1 MSEEVSHS
9 YGDKSR
15 NNSENCR
22 WPRDVFKKTP
32 RELYFR
38 RACEL
43 TEGPTDAK
51 ELLPGS
57 LCESAVCYEKASIGS
72 KLKACDAPPCWSSV
86 PLPNFDSVSNV
97 LPAYI
102 RPPRYLQKP
111 HQLEKAPF
119 REWNHSLLMCSTW
132 ARKITSLQYWREA
145 QIRIPGS
152 QYFSSFLVVNPPIS
166 LSA

>member
-1 MSEEVSHS
+1 MGINRATTAKIVVGLGMCS
-9 YGDKSR
+9 
-15 NNSENCR
+15 
-22 WPRDVFKKTP
+22 KTP

-43 TEGPTDAK
+43 TVGPTDAK

-86 PLPNFDSVSNV
+86 PLPNFDTVSNV

-111 HQLEKAPF
+111 HQLGE
-119 REWNHSLLMCSTW
+119 
-132 ARKITSLQYWREA
+132 
-145 QIRIPGS
+145 
-152 QYFSSFLVVNPPIS
+152 
-166 LSA
+166 SAI